1 MLKLSKTTPPQKVF
15 PSDCITL
22 YILGHE
28 PGGYRGLLQ
37 KHQERKRRREQ
48 RKRERKQKCL
58 IYVCNVYVTGEMD
71 PSGESVSPGPN
82 LTSEMEPGMN
92 TDISERV
99 SFDKFS
105 SN

>member
-1 MLKLSKTTPPQKVF
+1 MF
-15 PSDCITL
+15 DI
-22 YILGHE
+22 
-28 PGGYRGLLQ
+28 
-37 KHQERKRRREQ
+37 
-48 RKRERKQKCL
+48 
-58 IYVCNVYVTGEMD
+58 CNVYVTGEMD

-105 SN
+105 SNWFPGRSLGISS